1 MTSLQNWQI
10 LLKQGVSNT
19 AELLDLLNLTPQ
31 QMPYALQEEQPFKLR
46 VPRGFVDRMEKGNP
60 HDPLL
65 LQALPVQQEL
75 ISTPGFSKDPLTE
88 QHYNPLPGLLH
99 KYQGRVLFTL
109 TGSCAIHC
117 RYCFRRHFPY
127 ADNNPGRQ
135 GWQQIL
141 DYIAADKNI
150 NEVILSGGDPL
161 VMPDNILAELALKLD
176 KIPHLN
182 ILRIHSRLPIVLPE
196 RINEEFLS
204 WFTTLRLKPVL
215 VIHSNHPNEI
225 DVKVQLALHR
235 LKQAQVV
242 LLNQTVLLKNIN
254 NNAATL
260 AELSRVLFQHGV
272 LPYYL
277 HLLDK
282 VEGAAHFDL
291 PLEQAI
297 DLHKELLSLLP
308 GYLVPKL
315 VKEAGGAKSKTPI
328 VANYASTTL

>member
-19 AELLDLLNLTPQ
+19 TELLSLLNLTPQ
-31 QMPYALQEEQPFKLR
+31 QIPYALQEEQPFKLR
-46 VPRGFVDRMEKGNP
+46 VPRGFIDRMEKGNP

-65 LQALPVQQEL
+65 LQTLPTRNEL
-75 ISTPGFSKDPLTE
+75 ISTPGYSKDPLAE
-88 QHYNPLPGLLH
+88 AKYNPVPGLLH
-99 KYQGRVLFTL
+99 KYKDRVLFTL

-135 GWQQIL
+135 GWQQVL
-141 DYIAADKNI
+141 DYIAADTNI
-150 NEVILSGGDPL
+150 KEVILSGGDPL
-161 VMPDNILAELALKLD
+161 VMPDNVLAGLARQLET
-176 KIPHLN
+176 IPHLN

-196 RINEEFLS
+196 RINTEFLT
-204 WFTTLRLKPVL
+204 WFTNLRLKPVL
-215 VIHSNHPNEI
+215 VTHSNHPHEI
-225 DVKVQLALHR
+225 DTKVQEAFYR

-242 LLNQTVLLKNIN
+242 LLNQSVLLKNIN
-254 NNAATL
+254 DHAEVL
-260 AELSRVLFQHGV
+260 AELSKILFKHDV

-282 VEGAAHFDL
+282 VEGVTHFDI
-291 PLEQAI
+291 PLEQALN
-297 DLHKELLSLLP
+297 LHKELLSLLP

-315 VKEAGGAKSKTPI
+315 VKEASGAKSKIPI
-328 VANYASTTL
+328 TGNYDSL